1 MGEKRTGAGS
11 MNDQQSAKAFRSILR
26 DAELFEDAPET
37 ELAGIQLPNSELISQ
52 MCRDRDRWR
61 NDLDNFFNNNGYE
74 IIGPFFDPGE
84 CDRLVALAD
93 RHYRDQSY
101 IINDTAYLIRREE
114 MSSSFKVYDKK
125 TWQIFNVQD
134 IDDSVAE
141 LCRSGRIEELFRKR
155 TGWPVNLQSCTIQ
168 VSSPE
173 AMARQPWHVDE
184 YSPPSFKAFVYLTDV
199 SDPKY
204 GPYSV
209 VPGSHLNVMR
219 KWRARCLDEIVDLQ
233 YAQME
238 LEYKTGEAT
247 PLVGEKG
254 DCLISAM
261 TLVHAGWPLHSE
273 RTRYVVVFYLNV
285 EPGWT
290 GPFVHG
296 RDHITSQ
303 SE

>member
-1 MGEKRTGAGS
+1 MCPNSQNIHYQFLEFNFWKP
-11 MNDQQSAKAFRSILR
+11 N
-26 DAELFEDAPET
+26 APHLLSLPDYT
-37 ELAGIQLPNSELISQ
+37 KFVGKPSRFNKLPN
-52 MCRDRDRWR
+52 
-61 NDLDNFFNNNGYE
+61 
-74 IIGPFFDPGE
+74 
-84 CDRLVALAD
+84 
-93 RHYRDQSY
+93 
-101 IINDTAYLIRREE
+101 
-114 MSSSFKVYDKK
+114 
-125 TWQIFNVQD
+125 
-134 IDDSVAE
+134 
-141 LCRSGRIEELFRKR
+141 
-155 TGWPVNLQSCTIQ
+155 
-168 VSSPE
+168 
-173 AMARQPWHVDE
+173 
-184 YSPPSFKAFVYLTDV
+184 SPPSFKAFVYLTDV

-219 KWRARCLDEIVDLQ
+219 KWRARCLDEIIDLQ